1 MKTKDFIKKVKEMG
15 FTVCITEDAAD
26 VLKDNEEIVVTVG
39 VNKAF
44 MIDCFYFMNMSSE
57 EGIREKVF
65 DLVVEYAKTP
75 VEDRDEEKKFYLRH
89 RLIQTD
95 GCYMYLQK
103 TSDDDKKMSVRVLGF
118 SDNDDIKF
126 SGKEIEEIKEK
137 FDTDLADF
145 KKVEVVDD

>member
-1 MKTKDFIKKVKEMG
+1 MKTKEFIKKVEELG
-15 FTVCITEDAAD
+15 FTVCITEDTVY
-26 VLKDNEEIVVTVG
+26 VLKDNEYIVVTVG

-44 MIDCFYFMNMSSE
+44 MIDCFYFMYMSSE

-145 KKVEVVDD
+145 ELVEVEDD

>member
-1 MKTKDFIKKVKEMG
+1 MRTEEFIKRVEELG
-15 FTVCITEDAAD
+15 FGTWITGNAVYISKGNDKTIARVEVHKTLSIDF
-26 VLKDNEEIVVTVG
+26 VYPSNRSLEEEIR
-39 VNKAF
+39 K
-44 MIDCFYFMNMSSE
+44 
-57 EGIREKVF
+57 KLF
-65 DLVVEYAKTP
+65 DLVVEYASTP
-75 VEDRDEEKKFYLRH
+75 VEDREEEKKFYLRH

-137 FDTDLADF
+137 FDTDLKDF
-145 KKVEVVDD
+145 ELLEVDDD